1 MHILMEYLYGRIY
14 SRSMKIC
21 FYISAEL
28 SKEIK
33 LFFPRLYKF
42 NNSPRVEKIDQV
54 IFLLRTLLA

>member
-42 NNSPRVEKIDQV
+42 NNSPRVEKIDHV
-54 IFLLRTLLA
+54 IF